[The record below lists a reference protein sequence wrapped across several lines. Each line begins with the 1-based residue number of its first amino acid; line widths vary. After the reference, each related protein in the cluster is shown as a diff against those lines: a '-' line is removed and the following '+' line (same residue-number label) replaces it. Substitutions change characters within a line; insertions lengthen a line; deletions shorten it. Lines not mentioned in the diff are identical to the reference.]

1 MIKVASWH
9 ENIIFK
15 YMSISTF
22 AVLWKNME
30 YTVTGCTLKFDRK
43 GGNWYY
49 LLELLD
55 KRAGHSVMVVPMED
69 VTIAEKSTE
78 TAQI

>member
-1 MIKVASWH
+1 MKLPEV
-9 ENIIFK
+9 K
-15 YMSISTF
+15 RVMSLRLP
-22 AVLWKNME
+22 VLWNGME
-30 YTVTGCTLKFDRK
+30 YSVSGCTLKYDRK

-55 KRAGHSVMVVPMED
+55 KRTQHSVMVVPMED
-69 VTIAEKSTE
+69 VIIAEKSTE

>member
-1 MIKVASWH
+1 MKLPEV
-9 ENIIFK
+9 K
-15 YMSISTF
+15 RVMSLRLP
-22 AVLWKNME
+22 VLWKNME
-30 YTVTGCTLKFDRK
+30 YIVTGCTLKFDRK

-55 KRAGHSVMVVPMED
+55 KRTQHSVMVVPMED

-78 TAQI
+78 TAHI

>member
-1 MIKVASWH
+1 MKLPEVKRVMSLRLLVLWNGM
-9 ENIIFK
+9 EYSVSGCTFK
-15 YMSISTF
+15 Y
-22 AVLWKNME
+22 
-30 YTVTGCTLKFDRK
+30 DRK

-55 KRAGHSVMVVPMED
+55 KRTGHSVMTVPMED
-69 VTIAEKSTE
+69 VIIAEKSTE

>member
-1 MIKVASWH
+1 MKLPEV
-9 ENIIFK
+9 K
-15 YMSISTF
+15 RVMSLRLT
-22 AVLWKNME
+22 VLWKNME

-55 KRAGHSVMVVPMED
+55 KRTGHSVMVVPMED
-69 VTIAEKSTE
+69 VAIAEKSTE